1 MREAPI
7 RIVGAALRAE
17 RRRRHRRLGWA
28 SACAALVAAV
38 CWTAALPPR
47 PRLLWNASASAP
59 MGLWRVAP
67 GAPVGRG
74 DMVVVRL
81 GPPWRA
87 LAARRHYLP
96 ANVPLIKRVAAGP
109 GDRVCAFEAWIFIEG
124 RIAAVRL
131 RFDRRGRPLPWWH
144 GCVMLEAGEM
154 LLLMEDTSSFDG
166 RYFGPVAESAVVG
179 KAVPL
184 WLR

>member
-1 MREAPI
+1 MRKAAI

-17 RRRRHRRLGWA
+17 RRRRHRRLGLA
-28 SACAALVAAV
+28 SVCAALVFV
-38 CWTAALPPR
+38 VVWTIASPPR

-59 MGLWRVAP
+59 VGLWRVFP

-74 DMVVVRL
+74 DIAVVRL
-81 GPPWRA
+81 GQPWRG

-96 ANVPLIKRVAAGP
+96 ANVPLIKRVAAAP
-109 GDRVCAFEAWIFIEG
+109 GDRVCAFEAWIFVDG
-124 RIAAVRL
+124 RIAAVRR
-131 RFDRRGRPLPWWH
+131 RFDGLGRPLPWWR
-144 GCVMLEAGEM
+144 GCVTLEGGAM
-154 LLLMEDTSSFDG
+154 LLLMDDPASFDG
-166 RYFGPVAESAVVG
+166 RYFGPVAARRVVG

>member
-17 RRRRHRRLGWA
+17 RRRRHRRLAWA
-28 SACAALVAAV
+28 CVSATVVAV
-38 CWTAALPPR
+38 VVWTIASPPR

-59 MGLWRVAP
+59 VGLWRVLPSAQ
-67 GAPVGRG
+67 VGRG

-81 GPPWRA
+81 GQPWRG

-96 ANVPLIKRVAAGP
+96 ANVPLIKRVAAAP
-109 GDRVCAFEAWIFIEG
+109 GNRVCAFEAWVFVEG
-124 RIAAVRL
+124 RIAAVRR
-131 RFDRRGRPLPWWH
+131 RFDGLGRPLPWWR
-144 GCVMLEAGEM
+144 GCTTLEGGAM
-154 LLLMEDTSSFDG
+154 LLLMDDPASFDG
-166 RYFGPVAESAVVG
+166 RYFGPVAARTIVG

>member
-1 MREAPI
+1 MREATI

-17 RRRRHRRLGWA
+17 RRRRHRRLGWVC
-28 SACAALVAAV
+28 ACAALVAAV
-38 CWTAALPPR
+38 VWTISMPPR

-59 MGLWRVAP
+59 IGLWRVFP
-67 GAPVGRG
+67 GASVGRG

-81 GPPWRA
+81 GQPWRG

-96 ANVPLIKRVAAGP
+96 ANVPLIKRVAAAP
-109 GDRVCAFEAWIFIEG
+109 GDRVCAFEAWVFVEG
-124 RIAAVRL
+124 RIAAVRR
-131 RFDRRGRPLPWWH
+131 RFDGQGRPLPWWR
-144 GCVMLEAGEM
+144 GCMTLKDGSM
-154 LLLMEDTSSFDG
+154 LLLMDDLASFDG
-166 RYFGPVAESAVVG
+166 RYFGPVAARTVVG

>member
-1 MREAPI
+1 MREKPI

-17 RRRRHRRLGWA
+17 RRCRRIGLIGI
-28 SACAALVAAV
+28 CAALIASLGGTLAS
-38 CWTAALPPR
+38 PPA

-59 MGLWRVAP
+59 VGLWRVFP
-67 GAPVGRG
+67 NVPVDRG

-87 LAARRHYLP
+87 LAARRRYLP
-96 ANVPLIKRVAAGP
+96 ANVPLIKRVAAQP
-109 GDRVCAFEAWIFIEG
+109 GDRVCAFETWVFVEG
-124 RIAAVRL
+124 RIAAVRP
-131 RFDRRGRPLPWWH
+131 RFDGLGRPLPWWH
-144 GCVMLEAGEM
+144 GCTTLGRGTIF
-154 LLLMEDTSSFDG
+154 LLMDDPASFDG
-166 RYFGPVAESAVVG
+166 RYFGPIAARRVVG

>member
-1 MREAPI
+1 MRKALI

-17 RRRRHRRLGWA
+17 RRRRRRRSGGA
-28 SACAALVAAV
+28 FVCAALALVLV
-38 CWTAALPPR
+38 WTIASPPR

-59 MGLWRVAP
+59 VGLWRVFP

-81 GPPWRA
+81 GQPWRG

-96 ANVPLIKRVAAGP
+96 ANVPLIKRVAAAP
-109 GDRVCAFEAWIFIEG
+109 GDRVCAFEAWVFVEG
-124 RIAAVRL
+124 RIAEVRR
-131 RFDRRGRPLPWWH
+131 RFDGFGRPLPWWR
-144 GCVMLEAGEM
+144 GCKALEGGEM
-154 LLLMEDTSSFDG
+154 LLLMDDPASFDG
-166 RYFGPVAESAVVG
+166 RYFGPVRAQAVVG